1 LSSPSTE
8 EKLNIF
14 CKEIQQLD
22 NSIRFVGIANNLGSL
37 IATSYR
43 KGLIPLMNEQ
53 ETSHYAIQVV
63 LRAATRE
70 DFESKIGKLEYSIG
84 KYERII
90 RATVPIRLFGS
101 NDDQNKFYYLLN
113 SFDLKSAV
121 IDIIEDK
128 VMPFVEISQMY
139 FLICESCFWCVSSSN
154 LHFIKNPKCPDNV
167 KVSINSYQMSV
178 TNARS
183 QASAFTD
190 SAIALECNSCN
201 LIISDTMMP
210 EMNGYEFVKKA
221 KEIDKKRK
229 QK

>member
-1 LSSPSTE
+1 LPLSSPSTE

-70 DFESKIGKLEYSIG
+70 DFESKIGRLEYSIG

-101 NDDQNKFYYLLN
+101 NDDDNNNQSKFYYLLI

-128 VMPFVEISQMY
+128 VMPFVE
-139 FLICESCFWCVSSSN
+139 
-154 LHFIKNPKCPDNV
+154 KNKEN
-167 KVSINSYQMSV
+167 
-178 TNARS
+178 
-183 QASAFTD
+183 
-190 SAIALECNSCN
+190 
-201 LIISDTMMP
+201 
-210 EMNGYEFVKKA
+210 FV
-221 KEIDKKRK
+221 
-229 QK
+229 